1 MSLLKFLLYRN
12 KEKSILASKKYG
24 EKQVNPEKL
33 DKPLLATKVYTK
45 LDKENATKKE
55 LSIQ

>member
-1 MSLLKFLLYRN
+1 MSLLKFLFHRN

-33 DKPLLATKVYTK
+33 DKPLLATKINTK
-45 LDKENATKKE
+45 EKTL
-55 LSIQ
+55 